1 MLPTSPRFTR
11 AALAAAL
18 LPATLLAAALSGP
31 AVARAQA
38 GCNEV
43 IVPPSVAP
51 NTPVATVLGLI
62 QGNFVVSGVFRWNNT
77 AKKFDALY
85 FSTPGAPVDAATVNP
100 RDPIFIC
107 GSGNGTFP
115 TGAY

>member
-1 MLPTSPRFTR
+1 MPRRSVT

-18 LPATLLAAALSGP
+18 LSAFVLAAAIAAP
-31 AVARAQA
+31 AAVRAA
-38 GCNEV
+38 PGCTEV

-62 QGNFVVSGVFRWNNT
+62 QGDFNVSGVFRWNN
-77 AKKFDALY
+77 ASKKFDALY
-85 FSTPGAPVDAATVNP
+85 FSTAGAPVDASTVNA

-107 GSGNGTFP
+107 GSGNGSFP